1 MLDKVNWPIRPR
13 LDILRGRIYLIG
25 LAAWLA
31 YTVVMPAM

>member
-31 YTVVMPAM
+31 YAVVMPAM